1 MIKKPLKKISCSDVH
16 IKAIFAIYYIVIV
29 EGWDR
34 PEEWKEA
41 HHIFPRWP

>member
-16 IKAIFAIYYIVIV
+16 IKAIFAIYIVIV

-34 PEEWKEA
+34 PDEWKEA
-41 HHIFPRWP
+41 HHIFSR